1 MGILF
6 ASIYLAGVF
15 AVLAPA
21 FFQGMD
27 ASRVSSRSWWIRSV
41 LAGGILLL
49 PLIPDPALK
58 AWLLIIILFI
68 FLSIRAVG
76 VSTIPSVLR
85 AISGHRELTTMN
97 AETQLRWYFGC
108 LITALLAWGVLSMGA
123 RIGEETAF
131 ISLFAVGFIFNL
143 IASQRLSGLPLTG
156 SIAGGSL
163 RALREAAR
171 DMMRQRSYREV
182 VIVVLLQVPMAI
194 AAAFQVNA
202 LKSDLGYTSE
212 AITALTVIGLVVSV
226 VGARALVLIGARIPV
241 RPLLLGSHIVLLL
254 LGSAWTW
261 IHLFPAELRG
271 FIAGTLFVLGTLF
284 LAVSGIVLVALSNER
299 LPRKNAVSYSVIYQL
314 AGVVA
319 AILGIAAVMGLGAI
333 PAAIR
338 PQGMHSYSHAFL
350 LWTVLSLGVCIFSIV
365 MVKGKLGLLA
375 HDIEQVLP
383 ANLLTVFRAHD
394 MTVHASSRPGE
405 VRVYENVLASHVPA
419 GERLILD
426 ALRHPETRHRAAA
439 YRALFENPLPSSVTF
454 IIAESEDRDSPLR
467 GDAVNALGFLRI
479 PAAAAALRSLA
490 KDTDPNIRARA
501 YKGLLR
507 HHEPI
512 SRIRFFRC
520 YRSIRE
526 TSHRLDMLWGLLAS
540 ERLDLMWE
548 ALEYE
553 MSISQSPSWMRTVF
567 IVLAEMLGDKVR
579 MIELFTAE
587 RDDPPAAFSELIAE
601 LPDTTA
607 GAAVSEWRRC
617 LASSGRISLP
627 PAAKFPRALVPKDI
641 TCLIGL
647 LHCSRLQSR

>member
-467 GDAVNALGFLRI
+467 GDAVNRRGG
-479 PAAAAALRSLA
+479 LA
-490 KDTDPNIRARA
+490 NSGA
-501 YKGLLR
+501 
-507 HHEPI
+507 
-512 SRIRFFRC
+512 
-520 YRSIRE
+520 
-526 TSHRLDMLWGLLAS
+526 
-540 ERLDLMWE
+540 
-548 ALEYE
+548 
-553 MSISQSPSWMRTVF
+553 
-567 IVLAEMLGDKVR
+567 IV
-579 MIELFTAE
+579 
-587 RDDPPAAFSELIAE
+587 P
-601 LPDTTA
+601 
-607 GAAVSEWRRC
+607 
-617 LASSGRISLP
+617 
-627 PAAKFPRALVPKDI
+627 
-641 TCLIGL
+641 
-647 LHCSRLQSR
+647 